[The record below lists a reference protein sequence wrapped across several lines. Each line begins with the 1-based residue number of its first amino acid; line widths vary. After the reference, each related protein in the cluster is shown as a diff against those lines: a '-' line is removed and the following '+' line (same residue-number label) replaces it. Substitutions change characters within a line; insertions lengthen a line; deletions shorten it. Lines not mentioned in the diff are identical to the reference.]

1 MWIKRVLTGA
11 VLCFGV
17 ALAGAAQAAP
27 LDTVRERGTLTIGVY
42 RDFPPFSSV
51 EKGQVAGVDVDIGRE
66 IAHRMTLTP
75 SILEITADEDV
86 DDDLRNGV
94 WRGPVTGGV
103 VADVMMH
110 IPYDLNLGA
119 RNDMAVLFSPYYQET
134 LAVAR
139 SRPTLNVVELSEERV
154 GVELDSLSDLY
165 LSGAFGGSMRDSTH
179 RYLTYADAARAIGS
193 GEVTALM
200 GPRSQIEDALRHLTP
215 DQRQKMVLSIPGT
228 PGLSM
233 QSWPLGM
240 AVKVDSRDLAY
251 AVGDVV
257 AAMVADGTMAA
268 IFQKHGLT
276 YQKVNE

>member
-11 VLCFGV
+11 ILCVGV
-17 ALAGAAQAAP
+17 LAGAAQAAP

-51 EKGQVAGVDVDIGRE
+51 EKGQVVGVDVDIGHE
-66 IAHRMTLTP
+66 IAHRMMLTP
-75 SILEITADEDV
+75 SILQVTADESV

-139 SRPTLNVVELSEERV
+139 SRPTLSVVELSGERV
-154 GVELDSLSDLY
+154 GVELASLSDLY

-179 RYLTYADAARAIGS
+179 RYLTYAEAARAIDS
-193 GEVTALM
+193 GDVTALM

-257 AAMVADGTMAA
+257 AAMVADGTMEA

-276 YQKVNE
+276 YHKVND

>member
-51 EKGQVAGVDVDIGRE
+51 EKGQVVGVDVDIGRE

-139 SRPTLNVVELSEERV
+139 ARPTLSVVELSEERV

-193 GEVTALM
+193 GDVTALM

-215 DQRQKMVLSIPGT
+215 EQRQKMVLSIPGT

-257 AAMVADGTMAA
+257 AAMVADGTMTA

>member
-11 VLCFGV
+11 ILCFGV

-51 EKGQVAGVDVDIGRE
+51 EKGQVVGVDADIGRE

-139 SRPTLNVVELSEERV
+139 SRPTLSVVELSEERV

-179 RYLTYADAARAIGS
+179 RYLTYADAARAIDS

>member
-51 EKGQVAGVDVDIGRE
+51 EKGQVVGVDVDIGRE
-66 IAHRMTLTP
+66 IAHRMTLAP

-139 SRPTLNVVELSEERV
+139 SRPTLSVVELSEERV

-193 GEVTALM
+193 GDVTALM

-215 DQRQKMVLSIPGT
+215 EQRQKMVLSIPGT

>member
-11 VLCFGV
+11 ILCVGV

-51 EKGQVAGVDVDIGRE
+51 EKGQVVGVDADIGRE

-139 SRPTLNVVELSEERV
+139 SRPTLSVVELSEERV

-179 RYLTYADAARAIGS
+179 RYLTYADAARAIDS